1 MKKKEKNFNLFV
13 ALVRLV
19 GALWLGFLVSFVPL
33 YIFRGSY
40 HDVATKTTYE
50 NVLIST
56 ISIFTA
62 MAFLFFLYRSDD
74 EAAKMKRGD
83 AIRVSVVPA
92 AVHVLLCTLICWT
105 KYPLIL
111 LGGAFP
117 LASLIAPGAHNV
129 TEQAFWSWIVAALI
143 TAPFLIVSVYGG
155 CLAARRKREKES
167 DQLLKK

>member
-13 ALVRLV
+13 SLVRLV

-33 YIFRGSY
+33 YIFRGIY

-50 NVLIST
+50 NIIISV
-56 ISIFTA
+56 ISILTA
-62 MAFLFFLYRSDD
+62 MPTLFLMYRGDD
-74 EAAKMKRGD
+74 EAARMERRD
-83 AIRVSVVPA
+83 AIKVSVMSA
-92 AVHVLLCTLICWT
+92 YVHVLLCTLICWT

-117 LASLIAPGAHNV
+117 LASLVAPGAHDI

-155 CLAARRKREKES
+155 CLAARRKREKAS
-167 DQLLKK
+167 SQLLKK